1 MADES
6 KREMPAHESGARK
19 GEEVR
24 ADDGKEPG
32 RHDHGDSSG
41 ADRPAGG
48 RTARDSTRINPD
60 KEEPIDPNSTKMPP
74 A

>member
-1 MADES
+1 MNDES
-6 KREMPAHESGARK
+6 KREKPAHGAGARK

-32 RHDHGDSSG
+32 RHERGGTG

-48 RTARDSTRINPD
+48 RTARDSTSINPK
-60 KEEPIDPNSTKMPP
+60 KEDPIDPNSPKMPP